1 MSKFKAFLIEEA
13 EEGVNSSFKTIDTA
27 DLDPGEVLIKTAYS
41 SVNFKDAL
49 AATGAGKII
58 RRFPCVGGIDLSG
71 VVVESSSDEFKVGQ
85 EVIATSYD
93 IGVAHHGG
101 YAEYCRVPAKW
112 IVPMPTGLDLFSSMA
127 LGTAGFTAGLAV
139 ERMEH
144 NGLNPDAG
152 PVLVNGA
159 TGGVGGIAIDILSAM
174 GYDVTAMTGKPDQSD
189 YLKSLGAAEVLD
201 TASLDLTK
209 IRPLGR
215 ETWAGVV
222 DNLGGD
228 ILSWLASTVKVG
240 GAIASIGLAAS
251 FKFNTTVMP
260 YILRGVTLAGIDS
273 VNAEMEIRRKVWG
286 RLATDMKPKNLDK
299 IVTTVAFDD
308 LPAIFQKVMQAK
320 MRGRSVVKISD

>member
-112 IVPMPTGLDLFSSMA
+112 VVPMPAGLDLFSSMA

-159 TGGVGGIAIDILSAM
+159 TGGVGGIAIDILSAL

-189 YLKSLGAAEVLD
+189 YLKSLGAAEILD
-201 TASLDLTK
+201 TASLDLAK

-273 VNAEMEIRRKVWG
+273 VNAEMEVRRKVWG
-286 RLATDMKPKNLDK
+286 RLAMDMKPKNLDK

-308 LPAIFQKVMQAK
+308 LPATFDAVMQAK

>member
-101 YAEYCRVPAKW
+101 YAEYSRVPAKW
-112 IVPMPTGLDLFSSMA
+112 VVPMPAGLDLFSSMA

-144 NGLNPDAG
+144 NGLNPNAG
-152 PVLVNGA
+152 PVVVNGA
-159 TGGVGGIAIDILSAM
+159 TGGVGGIAIDILSAL
-174 GYDVTAMTGKPDQSD
+174 GYDVTAMTGKPEQSD
-189 YLKSLGAAEVLD
+189 YLKNLGAAEVLD
-201 TASLDLTK
+201 TASLDLGK

-273 VNAEMEIRRKVWG
+273 VNAEMEVRRKVWG

-308 LPAIFQKVMQAK
+308 LPATFEAVMQAK

>member
-101 YAEYCRVPAKW
+101 YAEYSRVPAKW
-112 IVPMPTGLDLFSSMA
+112 VVPMPAGLDLFSSMA

-144 NGLNPDAG
+144 NGLNPNAG
-152 PVLVNGA
+152 PVVVNGA
-159 TGGVGGIAIDILSAM
+159 TGGVGGIAIDILSAL
-174 GYDVTAMTGKPDQSD
+174 GYDVTAMTGKPEQSD
-189 YLKSLGAAEVLD
+189 YLKNLGAAEVLD
-201 TASLDLTK
+201 TASLDLAK

-273 VNAEMEIRRKVWG
+273 VNAEMEVRRKVWG

-308 LPAIFQKVMQAK
+308 LPATFQAVMQAK

>member
-112 IVPMPTGLDLFSSMA
+112 VVPMPAGLDLFSSMA

-159 TGGVGGIAIDILSAM
+159 TGGVGGIAIDILSAL
-174 GYDVTAMTGKPDQSD
+174 GYDVTAMTGKPEQSD
-189 YLKSLGAAEVLD
+189 YLKSLGAAEILD
-201 TASLDLTK
+201 TASLDLAK

-273 VNAEMEIRRKVWG
+273 VNAEMEVRRKVWG

-308 LPAIFQKVMQAK
+308 LPATFEAVMQAK

>member
-1 MSKFKAFLIEEA
+1 MSKFRAFLIEEA
-13 EEGVNSSFKTIDTA
+13 EEGVNSSFKIIDTA

-112 IVPMPTGLDLFSSMA
+112 VVPMPAGLDLFSSMA

-159 TGGVGGIAIDILSAM
+159 TGGVGGIAIDILSAL

-189 YLKSLGAAEVLD
+189 YLKSLGAAEILD
-201 TASLDLTK
+201 TASLDLAK

-273 VNAEMEIRRKVWG
+273 VNAEMEVRRKVWG

-299 IVTTVAFDD
+299 IATTVAFDD
-308 LPAIFQKVMQAK
+308 LPATFEAVMQAK

>member
-189 YLKSLGAAEVLD
+189 YLKSLGAAEILD
-201 TASLDLTK
+201 TASLDLAK

-273 VNAEMEIRRKVWG
+273 VNAEMEVRRKVWG

-308 LPAIFQKVMQAK
+308 LPATFEAVMQAK

>member
-13 EEGVNSSFKTIDTA
+13 EEGVNSSFKAIDTA

-112 IVPMPTGLDLFSSMA
+112 VVPMPAGLDLFSSMA

-159 TGGVGGIAIDILSAM
+159 TGGVGGIAIDILSAL

-189 YLKSLGAAEVLD
+189 YLKSLGAAEILD
-201 TASLDLTK
+201 TASLDLAK

-273 VNAEMEIRRKVWG
+273 VNAEMEVRRKVWG

-308 LPAIFQKVMQAK
+308 LPATFEAVMQAK

>member
-27 DLDPGEVLIKTAYS
+27 DLDPGEALIKTAYS

-112 IVPMPTGLDLFSSMA
+112 VVPMPAGLDLFSSMA

-159 TGGVGGIAIDILSAM
+159 TGGVGGIAIDILSAL

-189 YLKSLGAAEVLD
+189 YLKSLGAAEILD
-201 TASLDLTK
+201 TASLDLAK

-273 VNAEMEIRRKVWG
+273 VNAEMEVRRKVWG

-308 LPAIFQKVMQAK
+308 LPATFEAVMQAK

>member
-228 ILSWLASTVKVG
+228 ILAWLASTVKVG

-273 VNAEMEIRRKVWG
+273 VNAEMEVRRKVWG

-308 LPAIFQKVMQAK
+308 LPATFEAVMQAK

>member
-13 EEGVNSSFKTIDTA
+13 EEGVNSSFKIIDTA

-93 IGVAHHGG
+93 IGVAHNGG
-101 YAEYCRVPAKW
+101 YAEYSRVPAKW
-112 IVPMPTGLDLFSSMA
+112 VVPMPAGLDLFSSMA

-144 NGLNPDAG
+144 NGLNPNAG
-152 PVLVNGA
+152 PVVVNGA
-159 TGGVGGIAIDILSAM
+159 TGGVGGIAIDILSAL
-174 GYDVTAMTGKPDQSD
+174 GYDVTAMTGKPEQSD

-201 TASLDLTK
+201 TASLDLAK

-273 VNAEMEIRRKVWG
+273 VNAEMEVRRKVWG

-299 IVTTVAFDD
+299 IVNTVAFDD
-308 LPAIFQKVMQAK
+308 LPATFEAVMQAK

>member
-101 YAEYCRVPAKW
+101 YAEYCRFPAKW
-112 IVPMPTGLDLFSSMA
+112 VVPMPAGLDLFSSMA

-159 TGGVGGIAIDILSAM
+159 TGGVGGIAIDILSAL

-189 YLKSLGAAEVLD
+189 YLKSLGAAEILD
-201 TASLDLTK
+201 TASLDLAK

-273 VNAEMEIRRKVWG
+273 VNAEMEVRRKVWG

>member
-228 ILSWLASTVKVG
+228 ILAWLASTVKVG

>member
-228 ILSWLASTVKVG
+228 ILAWLASTVKVG

-273 VNAEMEIRRKVWG
+273 VNAEMEIRRKVWV

>member
-101 YAEYCRVPAKW
+101 YAEYSRVPAKW
-112 IVPMPTGLDLFSSMA
+112 VVPMPAGLDLFSSMA

-144 NGLNPDAG
+144 NGLNPNAG
-152 PVLVNGA
+152 AVVVNGA
-159 TGGVGGIAIDILSAM
+159 TGGVGGIAIDILSAL
-174 GYDVTAMTGKPDQSD
+174 GYDVTAMTGKPEQSD
-189 YLKSLGAAEVLD
+189 YLKNLGAAEVLD
-201 TASLDLTK
+201 TASLDLGK

-273 VNAEMEIRRKVWG
+273 VNAEMEVRRKVWG

-308 LPAIFQKVMQAK
+308 LPATFEAVMQAK

>member
-1 MSKFKAFLIEEA
+1 MTQFKAFLIEEV
-13 EEGVNSSFKTIDTA
+13 EDGVTSSFKTMDTA
-27 DLDPGEVLIKTAYS
+27 DLDSGEVLIKTAYS

-71 VVVESSSDEFKVGQ
+71 VVVESSSDDFKVGQ

-93 IGVAHHGG
+93 IGVSHHGG
-101 YAEYCRVPAKW
+101 YAEYSRVPAKW
-112 IVPMPTGLDLFSSMA
+112 VVPMPSGLDLFSSMA

-144 NGLNPDAG
+144 NGLNPNAG
-152 PVLVNGA
+152 PVVVNGA
-159 TGGVGGIAIDILSAM
+159 TGGVGGIAIDILSAS
-174 GYDVTAMTGKPDQSD
+174 GYDVTAMTGKPEQAD
-189 YLKSLGAAEVLD
+189 YLKSLGAKEILD
-201 TASLDLTK
+201 TASLDLAK

-215 ETWAGVV
+215 ETWAGAV

-228 ILSWLASTVKVG
+228 VLSWLASTVKVG

-273 VNAEMEIRRKVWG
+273 VNAEMDVRRKVWT

-299 IVTTVAFDD
+299 IVTAVAFDD
-308 LPAIFQKVMQAK
+308 LPDTFQSVMQAK
-320 MRGRSVVKISD
+320 MRGRSVVKIAD

>member
-71 VVVESSSDEFKVGQ
+71 VVVESSSDEFKAGQ

-112 IVPMPTGLDLFSSMA
+112 VVPMPAGLDLFSSMA

-159 TGGVGGIAIDILSAM
+159 TGGVGGIAIDILSAL

-189 YLKSLGAAEVLD
+189 YLKSLGAAEILD
-201 TASLDLTK
+201 TASLDLAK

-273 VNAEMEIRRKVWG
+273 VNAEMEVRRKVWG

-308 LPAIFQKVMQAK
+308 LPATFEAVMQAK

>member
-1 MSKFKAFLIEEA
+1 M
-13 EEGVNSSFKTIDTA
+13 
-27 DLDPGEVLIKTAYS
+27 
-41 SVNFKDAL
+41 
-49 AATGAGKII
+49 
-58 RRFPCVGGIDLSG
+58 
-71 VVVESSSDEFKVGQ
+71 
-85 EVIATSYD
+85 
-93 IGVAHHGG
+93 
-101 YAEYCRVPAKW
+101 PAKW
-112 IVPMPTGLDLFSSMA
+112 VVPMPSGLDLFSSMA

-144 NGLNPDAG
+144 NGLNPAAG
-152 PVLVNGA
+152 PVIVNGA
-159 TGGVGGIAIDILSAM
+159 TGGVGGIAIDILSAL
-174 GYDVTAMTGKPDQSD
+174 GYDVTAMTGKPEQAD
-189 YLKSLGAAEVLD
+189 YLKSLGANEILD

-273 VNAEMEIRRKVWG
+273 VNAEMAVRRKVWG
-286 RLATDMKPKNLDK
+286 RLATDMKPNNLDK

-308 LPAIFQKVMQAK
+308 LPETFQSVMQAK
-320 MRGRSVVKISD
+320 MRGRSVVKIAD

>member
-189 YLKSLGAAEVLD
+189 YLKSLGAAEILD
-201 TASLDLTK
+201 TASLDLAK

-273 VNAEMEIRRKVWG
+273 VNAEMEIRRKVWV

>member
-1 MSKFKAFLIEEA
+1 MTQFKAFLIEEV
-13 EEGVNSSFKTIDTA
+13 EDGVTSSFKTMDTA
-27 DLDPGEVLIKTAYS
+27 DLDSGEVLIKTAYS

-93 IGVAHHGG
+93 IGVSHHGG

-112 IVPMPTGLDLFSSMA
+112 VVPMPSGLDLFSSMA

-144 NGLNPDAG
+144 NGLNPNAG
-152 PVLVNGA
+152 PVVVNGA
-159 TGGVGGIAIDILSAM
+159 TGGVGGIAIDILSAS
-174 GYDVTAMTGKPDQSD
+174 GYDVTAMTGKPEQAD
-189 YLKSLGAAEVLD
+189 YLKSLGAKEILD
-201 TASLDLTK
+201 TASLDLAK

-215 ETWAGVV
+215 ETWAGAV

-228 ILSWLASTVKVG
+228 VLSWLASTVKVG

-273 VNAEMEIRRKVWG
+273 VNAEMDVRRKVWT

-299 IVTTVAFDD
+299 IVTAVAFDD
-308 LPAIFQKVMQAK
+308 LPDTFQSVMQAK
-320 MRGRSVVKISD
+320 MRGRSVVKIAD

>member
-1 MSKFKAFLIEEA
+1 MSKFRAFLIEEA

-112 IVPMPTGLDLFSSMA
+112 VVPMPAGLDLFSSMA

-159 TGGVGGIAIDILSAM
+159 TGGVGGIAIDILSAL

-189 YLKSLGAAEVLD
+189 YLKSLGAAEILD
-201 TASLDLTK
+201 TASLDLAK

-273 VNAEMEIRRKVWG
+273 VNAEMEVRRKVWG

-308 LPAIFQKVMQAK
+308 LPATFEAVMQAK

>member
-112 IVPMPTGLDLFSSMA
+112 VVPMPAGLDLFSSMA

-159 TGGVGGIAIDILSAM
+159 TGGVGGIAIDILSAL

-189 YLKSLGAAEVLD
+189 YLKSLGAAEILD
-201 TASLDLTK
+201 TASLDLAK

-273 VNAEMEIRRKVWG
+273 VNAEMEVRRKVWG

-308 LPAIFQKVMQAK
+308 LPATFEALMQAK

>member
-1 MSKFKAFLIEEA
+1 M
-13 EEGVNSSFKTIDTA
+13 
-27 DLDPGEVLIKTAYS
+27 
-41 SVNFKDAL
+41 
-49 AATGAGKII
+49 
-58 RRFPCVGGIDLSG
+58 
-71 VVVESSSDEFKVGQ
+71 
-85 EVIATSYD
+85 
-93 IGVAHHGG
+93 
-101 YAEYCRVPAKW
+101 PA
-112 IVPMPTGLDLFSSMA
+112 GLDLFSSMA

-159 TGGVGGIAIDILSAM
+159 TGGVGGIAIDILSAL
-174 GYDVTAMTGKPDQSD
+174 GYDVTAMTGKPEQSD
-189 YLKSLGAAEVLD
+189 YLKSLGAAEILD
-201 TASLDLTK
+201 TASLDLAK

-273 VNAEMEIRRKVWG
+273 VNAEMEVRRKVWG

-308 LPAIFQKVMQAK
+308 LPATFEAVMQAK

>member
-13 EEGVNSSFKTIDTA
+13 EEGVNSSFKTIDIA
-27 DLDPGEVLIKTAYS
+27 DLDPGGVLIKTAYS

-112 IVPMPTGLDLFSSMA
+112 VVPMPAGLDLFSSMA

-159 TGGVGGIAIDILSAM
+159 TGGVGGIAIDILSAL

-189 YLKSLGAAEVLD
+189 YLKSLGAAEILD
-201 TASLDLTK
+201 TASLDLAK

-273 VNAEMEIRRKVWG
+273 VNAEMEVRRKVWG

-308 LPAIFQKVMQAK
+308 LPATFEAVMQAK

>member
-27 DLDPGEVLIKTAYS
+27 DLDPGEVLITTAYS

-112 IVPMPTGLDLFSSMA
+112 VVPMPAGLDLFSSMA

-159 TGGVGGIAIDILSAM
+159 TGGVGGIAIDILSAL

-189 YLKSLGAAEVLD
+189 YLKSLGAAEILD
-201 TASLDLTK
+201 TASLDLAK

-273 VNAEMEIRRKVWG
+273 VNAEMEVRRKVWG

-308 LPAIFQKVMQAK
+308 LPATFEAVMQAK

>member
-112 IVPMPTGLDLFSSMA
+112 VVPMPAGLDLFSSMA

-159 TGGVGGIAIDILSAM
+159 TGGVGGIAIDILSAL
-174 GYDVTAMTGKPDQSD
+174 GYDVTAMTGKPGQSD
-189 YLKSLGAAEVLD
+189 YLKSLGAAEILD
-201 TASLDLTK
+201 TASLDLAK

-273 VNAEMEIRRKVWG
+273 VNAEMEVRRKVWG

-308 LPAIFQKVMQAK
+308 LPATFEAVMQAK

>member
-13 EEGVNSSFKTIDTA
+13 EKGVNSSFKTIDTA

-112 IVPMPTGLDLFSSMA
+112 VVPMPAGLDLFSSMA

-159 TGGVGGIAIDILSAM
+159 TGGVGGIAIDILSAL

-189 YLKSLGAAEVLD
+189 YLKSLGAAEILD
-201 TASLDLTK
+201 TASLDLAK

-273 VNAEMEIRRKVWG
+273 VNAEMEVRRKVWG

-308 LPAIFQKVMQAK
+308 LPATFEAVMQAK

>member
-112 IVPMPTGLDLFSSMA
+112 VVPMPAGLDLFSSMA

-159 TGGVGGIAIDILSAM
+159 TGGVGGIAIDILSAL
-174 GYDVTAMTGKPDQSD
+174 GYDVSAMTGKPEQSD
-189 YLKSLGAAEVLD
+189 YLKSLGAAEILD
-201 TASLDLTK
+201 TASLDLAK

-273 VNAEMEIRRKVWG
+273 VNAEMEVRRKVWG

-308 LPAIFQKVMQAK
+308 LPATFEAVMQAK

>member
-112 IVPMPTGLDLFSSMA
+112 VVPMPAGLDLFSSMA

-159 TGGVGGIAIDILSAM
+159 TGGVGGIAIDILSAL
-174 GYDVTAMTGKPDQSD
+174 GYDVTAMTGKPEQSD
-189 YLKSLGAAEVLD
+189 YLKSLGAAEILD
-201 TASLDLTK
+201 TASLDLAK

-273 VNAEMEIRRKVWG
+273 VNAEMEVRRKVWG

-299 IVTTVAFDD
+299 IVTNVAFDD
-308 LPAIFQKVMQAK
+308 LPATFDAVMQAK

>member
-112 IVPMPTGLDLFSSMA
+112 VVPMPAGLDLFSSMA

-159 TGGVGGIAIDILSAM
+159 TGGVGGIAIDILSAL

-189 YLKSLGAAEVLD
+189 YLKSLGAAEILD
-201 TASLDLTK
+201 TASLDLAK

-273 VNAEMEIRRKVWG
+273 VNAEMEVRRKVWG

>member
-1 MSKFKAFLIEEA
+1 MTQFKAFLIEEA
-13 EEGVNSSFKTIDTA
+13 EDGVTSGFKNIDTD

-49 AATGAGKII
+49 AATGAGKVI
-58 RRFPCVGGIDLSG
+58 RRFPCVGGIDLSC
-71 VVVESSSDEFKVGQ
+71 VVVESSSDDFKVGQ

-101 YAEYCRVPAKW
+101 YAEYCRIPAKW
-112 IVPMPTGLDLFSSMA
+112 VVPMPNGLDLFSSMA

-144 NGLNPDAG
+144 NGLNPSAG
-152 PVLVNGA
+152 PVVVNGA
-159 TGGVGGIAIDILSAM
+159 TGGVGGIAIDILAAL
-174 GYDVTAMTGKPDQSD
+174 GYDVTAMTGKPEQAG
-189 YLKSLGAAEVLD
+189 YLKDLGANEVLD
-201 TASLDLTK
+201 IASIDLTK

-228 ILSWLASTVKVG
+228 ILSWMASTVKVG
-240 GAIASIGLAAS
+240 GAIASIGLASS

-260 YILRGVTLAGIDS
+260 FILRGVTLAGIDS
-273 VNAEMEIRRKVWG
+273 VNAEMAVRRKVWR
-286 RLATDMKPKNLDK
+286 RLATDMKPRNLDK
-299 IVTTVAFDD
+299 IVTTVAFDE
-308 LPAIFQKVMQAK
+308 LPATFDLVMQAK

>member
-1 MSKFKAFLIEEA
+1 M
-13 EEGVNSSFKTIDTA
+13 
-27 DLDPGEVLIKTAYS
+27 
-41 SVNFKDAL
+41 
-49 AATGAGKII
+49 
-58 RRFPCVGGIDLSG
+58 
-71 VVVESSSDEFKVGQ
+71 
-85 EVIATSYD
+85 
-93 IGVAHHGG
+93 
-101 YAEYCRVPAKW
+101 PA
-112 IVPMPTGLDLFSSMA
+112 GLDLFSSMA

-144 NGLNPDAG
+144 NGLNPNAG
-152 PVLVNGA
+152 PVVVNGA
-159 TGGVGGIAIDILSAM
+159 TGGVGGIAIDILSAL
-174 GYDVTAMTGKPDQSD
+174 GYDVTAMTGKPEQSD

-201 TASLDLTK
+201 TASLDLAK

-273 VNAEMEIRRKVWG
+273 VNAEMEVRRKVWG

-299 IVTTVAFDD
+299 IVNTVAFDD
-308 LPAIFQKVMQAK
+308 LPATFEAVMQAK

>member
-112 IVPMPTGLDLFSSMA
+112 VVPMPAGLDLFSSMA

-189 YLKSLGAAEVLD
+189 YLKTLGAAEVLD

-228 ILSWLASTVKVG
+228 ILAWLASTVKVG

>member
-1 MSKFKAFLIEEA
+1 MSKFRAFLIEEA

-112 IVPMPTGLDLFSSMA
+112 VVSMPAGLDLFSSMA

-159 TGGVGGIAIDILSAM
+159 TGGVGGIAIDILSAL

-228 ILSWLASTVKVG
+228 ILAWLASTVKVG

>member
-112 IVPMPTGLDLFSSMA
+112 VVPMPAGLDLFSSMA

-159 TGGVGGIAIDILSAM
+159 TGGVGGIAIDILSAL

-189 YLKSLGAAEVLD
+189 YLKSLGAAEILD
-201 TASLDLTK
+201 TASLDLAK

-228 ILSWLASTVKVG
+228 ILSWLASTAKVG

-273 VNAEMEIRRKVWG
+273 VNAEMEVRRKVWG

-308 LPAIFQKVMQAK
+308 LPATFQAVMQAK

>member
-101 YAEYCRVPAKW
+101 YAEYSRVPAKW
-112 IVPMPTGLDLFSSMA
+112 VVPMPAGLDLFSSMA

-144 NGLNPDAG
+144 NGLNPNAG
-152 PVLVNGA
+152 PVVVNGA
-159 TGGVGGIAIDILSAM
+159 TGGVGGIAIDILSAL
-174 GYDVTAMTGKPDQSD
+174 GYDVTAMTGKPEQSD
-189 YLKSLGAAEVLD
+189 YLRSLGAAEVLD
-201 TASLDLTK
+201 TASLDLAK

-273 VNAEMEIRRKVWG
+273 VNAEMEVRRKVWG

-308 LPAIFQKVMQAK
+308 LPATFEAVMQAK

>member
-13 EEGVNSSFKTIDTA
+13 EEGVNSNFKTIDTA

-112 IVPMPTGLDLFSSMA
+112 VVPMPAGLDLFSSMA

-159 TGGVGGIAIDILSAM
+159 TGGVGGIAIDILSAL

-189 YLKSLGAAEVLD
+189 YLKSLGAAEILD
-201 TASLDLTK
+201 TASLDLAK

-273 VNAEMEIRRKVWG
+273 VNAEMEVRRKVWG

-308 LPAIFQKVMQAK
+308 LPATFEAVMQAK

>member
-112 IVPMPTGLDLFSSMA
+112 VVPMPAGLDLFSSMA

-159 TGGVGGIAIDILSAM
+159 TGGVGGIAIDILSAL
-174 GYDVTAMTGKPDQSD
+174 GYDVTAMTGKPEQSD
-189 YLKSLGAAEVLD
+189 YLKSLGAAEILD
-201 TASLDLTK
+201 TASLDLAK

-273 VNAEMEIRRKVWG
+273 VNAEMEVRRKVWG
-286 RLATDMKPKNLDK
+286 RLAMDMKPKNLDK

-308 LPAIFQKVMQAK
+308 LPATFEAVMQAK

>member
-189 YLKSLGAAEVLD
+189 YLKSLGAAEILD
-201 TASLDLTK
+201 TASLDLAK

-228 ILSWLASTVKVG
+228 ILAWLASTVKVG

-308 LPAIFQKVMQAK
+308 LPATFEAVMQAK